1 MLCGM
6 RWDAENNHWVNAL
19 GLSGNLDRSDGR
31 DKRPLLGIL
40 VFKGGRSRGVV
51 AGINSHYL

>member
-6 RWDAENNHWVNAL
+6 RWDAENNHRVNAL
-19 GLSGNLDRSDGR
+19 GLRGNLDRSDGR
-31 DKRPLLGIL
+31 DKRSLLGIF
-40 VFKGGRSRGVV
+40 VFKGGRNRGVV